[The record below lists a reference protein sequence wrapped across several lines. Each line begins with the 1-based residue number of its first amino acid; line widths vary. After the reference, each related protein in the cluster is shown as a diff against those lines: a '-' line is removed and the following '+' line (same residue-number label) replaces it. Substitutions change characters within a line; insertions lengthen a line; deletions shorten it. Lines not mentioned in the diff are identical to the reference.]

1 VNRVIVE
8 ELSRVRFVAL
18 LFVHRIISNMWQWRW
33 IARHLPKA
41 YKQQQQ
47 QQQPIVSKKASKVI
61 AQELIDYLPEYHRKS
76 TGNRTVESKQQ
87 INELP
92 EYYKFI
98 KFVEKYRLRVQER
111 QNRL

>member
-1 VNRVIVE
+1 
-8 ELSRVRFVAL
+8 
-18 LFVHRIISNMWQWRW
+18 MWQWRW

-47 QQQPIVSKKASKVI
+47 QPIVSKKASKVI
-61 AQELIDYLPEYHRKS
+61 AQELVDYLPEYQRKS
-76 TGNRTVESKQQ
+76 ARNRTVVNKQP

-98 KFVEKYRLRVQER
+98 KFVEKYRLKVQER
-111 QNRL
+111 QNRF